1 MKSIKSIICLLLGI
15 TATSLSAKMLER
27 ERGYSGNPVIDGWY
41 ADPQIRIYEGK
52 YWIFPTTSGLFK
64 NQVFFDC
71 FSSPDLVTWTKHQRI
86 IDNKELKWV
95 NSCLW
100 APDSIEKDGKY
111 YLFFSGNDA
120 YPIDRKGGDMTV
132 RKTTDKKYGGIGVA
146 VADKPEGPYKD
157 LIGKPLIDKF
167 WNIAQPIDQYVF
179 KYKNQWYMIYGGW
192 RKCNLVQLADDFKSL
207 KPFPDGSMY
216 KDMTPQGYVEGSV
229 MFERKGKWYFM
240 WSEGNWTKGTYKV
253 AYGIA
258 DTPFGPFE
266 RLGAV
271 LENDE
276 NVATGA
282 GHHSVFNYPNTDD
295 WYICYHR
302 RPIPN
307 YHRDHRMTCIDRLYF
322 DKDGKIKPVKMT
334 FKGVKA
340 RTLK

>member
-1 MKSIKSIICLLLGI
+1 MKPIICFLLGL
-15 TATSLSAKMLER
+15 TAISLSANMLER
-27 ERGYSGNPVIDGWY
+27 ERGYAGNPVIDGWY

-52 YWIFPTTSGLFK
+52 YWIFPTTSALFK

-71 FSSPDLVTWTKHQRI
+71 FSSPDLITWTKHQRI

-157 LIGKPLIDKF
+157 LIGKPLIDRF
-167 WNIAQPIDQYVF
+167 WNVAQPIDQYVF

-192 RKCNLVQLADDFKSL
+192 RKCNLVQLSDDFKSL

-240 WSEGNWTKGTYKV
+240 WSEGNWGKGTYKV
-253 AYGIA
+253 AYAMA

-266 RLGAV
+266 RIGAV
-271 LENDE
+271 LENDKD
-276 NVATGA
+276 VATGA

-302 RPIPN
+302 RPMPN